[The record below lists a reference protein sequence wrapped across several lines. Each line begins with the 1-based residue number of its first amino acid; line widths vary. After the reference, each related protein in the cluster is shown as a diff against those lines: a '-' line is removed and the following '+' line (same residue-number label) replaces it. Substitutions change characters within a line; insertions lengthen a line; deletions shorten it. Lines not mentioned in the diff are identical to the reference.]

1 MTSTSSTTSSSGV
14 PVAQPVVSVAGSNS
28 AAAAGGSVINVS
40 QLVSELVSA
49 TQAPQEAL
57 IANQTTAVTSE
68 LSAIGTL
75 QSALST
81 FQSSLQPLS
90 TPSAFNV
97 LSASS
102 SNSNVFTASAS
113 DGAVAGSYSI
123 TVGNLASAQQLLSG
137 AFAGGSS
144 AVVGTGTLALSL
156 GGSSFNVTVNSTND
170 TVAGIAAAIN
180 SAANNPGISA
190 AVVTGTDGAHLLLS
204 STLTGAANTLQVT
217 ETDAG
222 NALAGLTYGTGNTGN
237 YTEQSQALDASF
249 SVAGVAYTSAS
260 NTVSNALS
268 GVTLTLLGTTTPG
281 TPPAPG
287 TYATLTVA
295 NDTSTVVSNIQAF
308 VTAYNTLQSSL
319 ASLGSY
325 DPTSGSAGPLQG
337 NPLLMNI
344 QNQLRETM
352 GGLAAGG
359 SAFSSLAS
367 IGITTNSDGSLSV
380 NATTLQNALA
390 SNFSAVSQLFNG
402 ASGVATQLTTQ
413 LTTDLGGSGPIAAT
427 QKTLTAQEN
436 ALTQQSNAL
445 NQQMQALTASLTE
458 QYAALNTLLS
468 SLQTT
473 SAYLSQQFS
482 TLPTVQGKPNA

>member
-14 PVAQPVVSVAGSNS
+14 PIAQPVVSVAGSNS

-81 FQSSLQPLS
+81 FQSALQPLS
-90 TPSAFNV
+90 TPSAFNA

-102 SNSNVFTASAS
+102 SNSTVFTASAS

-137 AFAGGSS
+137 AFAGGSN
-144 AVVGTGTLALSL
+144 AVVGTGTLSLSL
-156 GGSSFNVTVNSTND
+156 GGSSFSVTVNGNND

-190 AVVTGTDGAHLLLS
+190 AVVNGTDGAHLLLS
-204 STLTGAANTLQVT
+204 STLTGAAKTLQVT

-222 NALAGLTYGTGNTGN
+222 NALAGLTYGTGNTGH
-237 YTEQSQALDASF
+237 YTQESQALDASF

-260 NTVSNALS
+260 NTVSDALS

-287 TYATLTVA
+287 TFVTLTVA
-295 NDTSTVVSNIQAF
+295 NDTATVVSNIQAF
-308 VTAYNTLQSSL
+308 VSAYNTLQSSL
-319 ASLGSY
+319 AGLGSY
-325 DPTSGSAGPLQG
+325 DATSGSAGPLQG

-352 GGLAAGG
+352 GGLAGS

-390 SNFSAVSQLFNG
+390 SNFAAVSQLFNG
-402 ASGVATQLTTQ
+402 ASGVATHLNTQ
-413 LTTDLGGSGPIAAT
+413 LTTDLGSGGPIAAT

>member
-14 PVAQPVVSVAGSNS
+14 PIAQPVVSVAGSNS

-90 TPSAFNV
+90 TPSAFNA
-97 LSASS
+97 LSANS

-137 AFAGGSS
+137 AFAGGSN
-144 AVVGTGTLALSL
+144 AVVGTGTLSLSL
-156 GGSSFNVTVNSTND
+156 GGSSFSVTVNGSND

-180 SAANNPGISA
+180 AAANNPGISA
-190 AVVTGTDGAHLLLS
+190 AVVNGSDGAHVLLS

-295 NDTSTVVSNIQAF
+295 NDTATVVSNIQAF

-319 ASLGSY
+319 AGLGSY

-352 GGLAAGG
+352 GGLAGS

-367 IGITTNSDGSLSV
+367 IGITTSSEGSLSV